1 MQLEYINAFVDAS
14 CEIFGR
20 YIKDGSLKVGDI
32 SLKDSVLSVS
42 GLAAIIGLTN
52 EASGNKASGNV
63 LISFDEKTSD
73 EVVAVMNGKRETLT
87 EDVYYS
93 TVRELANL
101 VAGLAVTKLE
111 KVGFNIGI
119 TPPMIVRGLDV
130 RYVTSESEALHVKL
144 ESSIGVLNVL
154 VAVIPS

>member
-20 YIKDGSLKVGDI
+20 YIEDGSLRVGDI
-32 SLKDSVLSVS
+32 SLRDSILSVS

-52 EASGNKASGNV
+52 QANGNV
-63 LISFDEKTSD
+63 LISFDEETSD
-73 EVVAVMNGKRETLT
+73 EIVATMNGEPHNCS
-87 EDVYYS
+87 EDIYYS
-93 TVRELANL
+93 TIRELVNM

-111 KVGFNIGI
+111 TMGFDIGV
-119 TPPMIVRGLDV
+119 TPPMVVRGLDV

>member
-20 YIKDGSLKVGDI
+20 YIEDGSLKVGDI
-32 SLKDSVLSVS
+32 SLRDSILSVS
-42 GLAAIIGLTN
+42 GLAAIVGLTN
-52 EASGNKASGNV
+52 EANGNV

-73 EVVAVMNGKRETLT
+73 EIVAVMNKGPKDCS
-87 EDVYYS
+87 EDLYYS

-111 KVGFNIGI
+111 TMGFNIGI